1 MGSRRLEAET
11 TAEAYLEL
19 LKDRGIDVFL
29 GNAGTDFASLVE
41 AFARFETESGR
52 APRPLVVPHEFVAV
66 SMAHGYYAAGGRPA
80 AVMVH
85 VNVGTG
91 NASTAIISASRANV
105 PILMSAGR
113 TPITEEGLPGARD
126 LHIHWAQESFDQAAM
141 LREYVKWDH
150 GYYAA
155 GGRPAAVMVHVN
167 VGTGNA
173 STAIISAARANVPIL
188 MSAGRTPITEEG
200 LPGARDLHIHWAQ
213 ESFDQAAM
221 LREYVKWDYELRTP
235 VQLESVVDRAFEL
248 MHAEPR
254 GPVYLTLPREV
265 LAARPG
271 PMTITSPSRRESRS
285 ERFPDPVRI
294 DEAARTLARAESPL
308 VLVSAAGIDARA
320 VAGLVE
326 LAEAGGIA
334 VVEADPIYMNFS
346 HRHDLHL
353 GYNQSGTTNPSVGEA
368 DAILVIEADV
378 PWYPALAKPAPGARI
393 MHLGVDPFF
402 SRYPMRSYPCDV
414 PIAATPAAALPLL
427 AEAVRRHADPQ
438 KVARRRERVAA
449 EHRKRQATWEE
460 MAVKQAS
467 ASTMGFAWASR
478 CIGEIVDD
486 STAVV
491 NEYPLDRRFA
501 PFTRPGSYFGSPHS
515 SGLGFGLGAAL
526 GVKLA
531 RPDTTVIATVGD
543 GAYFFGEPLSCLFVQ
558 RAHRLPLLT
567 VIFNNQQWE
576 AVKFGALA
584 VHPAGAAKARG
595 RFPLSEL
602 TPSPRFEEMA
612 KTVDGYGE
620 RVESPGELPA
630 ALKRGLAAVR
640 EGRPAILNLLA
651 QRNV

>member
-1 MGSRRLEAET
+1 MGSRTLHPET

-41 AFARFETESGR
+41 AFARFEADGR
-52 APRPLVVPHEFVAV
+52 AAPRPLVVPHEFVAV

-85 VNVGTG
+85 VNVGTA
-91 NASTAIISASRANV
+91 NASTAIITASRANV
-105 PILMSAGR
+105 P
-113 TPITEEGLPGARD
+113 
-126 LHIHWAQESFDQAAM
+126 
-141 LREYVKWDH
+141 V
-150 GYYAA
+150 
-155 GGRPAAVMVHVN
+155 
-167 VGTGNA
+167 
-173 STAIISAARANVPIL
+173 L

-248 MHAEPR
+248 MLAEPR

-271 PMTITSPSRRESRS
+271 PVTIASPPRRQSRS
-285 ERFPDPVRI
+285 ERFPDPARI
-294 DEAARTLARAESPL
+294 DEAARILARAEHPL
-308 VLVSAAGIDARA
+308 ILTSAAGLDPRA
-320 VAGLVE
+320 FAGLVE
-326 LAEAGGIA
+326 LAEAGGIG
-334 VVEADPIYMNFS
+334 VVEADPIYANVP
-346 HRHDLHL
+346 HGHDLHL
-353 GYNQSGTTNPSVGEA
+353 GYNQSGTTNPSLAGA

-378 PWYPALAKPAPGARI
+378 PWYPALQKPAPGAPVI
-393 MHLGVDPFF
+393 HLGVDPFF

-427 AEAVRRHADPQ
+427 AEEVRRHADRPA
-438 KVARRRERVAA
+438 VARRAARVAA
-449 EHRKRQATWEE
+449 EHRARHAAWEE
-460 MAVKQAS
+460 AALQQAGK
-467 ASTMGFAWASR
+467 STIGFAWAAR
-478 CIGEIVDD
+478 CIGEVLDE
-486 STAVV
+486 STVVV

-501 PFTRPGSYFGSPHS
+501 AFTRPGSYFASPHS

-531 RPDTTVIATVGD
+531 RPESTVIATVGD

-558 RAHRLPLLT
+558 RAHALPVLT

-584 VHPAGAAKARG
+584 VHPEGVARTRH

-612 KTVDGYGE
+612 RAVDGHGE
-620 RVESPGELPA
+620 RVESPGELA
-630 ALKRGLAAVR
+630 GALKRGLAAVR
-640 EGRPAILNLLA
+640 EGRPAVLNVLC
-651 QRNV
+651 QRGV

>member
-1 MGSRRLEAET
+1 MGSRTLTPDT

-41 AFARFETESGR
+41 AFARFEAEGR
-52 APRPLVVPHEFVAV
+52 PAPRPLVIPHEFVAV

-85 VNVGTG
+85 VNVGTA
-91 NASTAIISASRANV
+91 NASTAII
-105 PILMSAGR
+105 
-113 TPITEEGLPGARD
+113 T
-126 LHIHWAQESFDQAAM
+126 
-141 LREYVKWDH
+141 
-150 GYYAA
+150 
-155 GGRPAAVMVHVN
+155 
-167 VGTGNA
+167 
-173 STAIISAARANVPIL
+173 AARANAAVL
-188 MSAGRTPITEEG
+188 MTAGRTPITEEG

-235 VQLESVVDRAFEL
+235 VQLEAVVDRAFEL
-248 MHAEPR
+248 MLAEPR

-271 PMTITSPSRRESRS
+271 AMTIAAPARRQTRS
-285 ERFPDPVRI
+285 ERFPDPARI
-294 DEAARTLARAESPL
+294 EEAARILAGAQNPI
-308 VLVSAAGIDARA
+308 VLVSAAGIDPRA
-320 VAGLVE
+320 VAGLIE
-326 LAEAGGIA
+326 LAEAGGIG
-334 VVEADPIYMNFS
+334 VIEADPIYLNFP

-353 GYNQSGTTNPSVGEA
+353 GYNQSGTTNPSLAGA
-368 DAILVIEADV
+368 GAILVVEADV
-378 PWYPALAKPAPGARI
+378 PWYPALQKPPAGAPVI
-393 MHLGVDPFF
+393 HLGVDPFF

-414 PIAATPAAALPLL
+414 PIAATPGVALPLL
-427 AEAVRRHADPQ
+427 ADAVRRHADPGA
-438 KVARRRERVAA
+438 VRGRAERIAA
-449 EHRKRQATWEE
+449 EHRKRQAAWEE
-460 MAVKQAS
+460 MAIQQAGKP
-467 ASTMGFAWASR
+467 TIGFAWGAR
-478 CIGEIVDD
+478 CIGDVVDD
-486 STAVV
+486 TTVVV
-491 NEYPLDRRFA
+491 NEYPLDRRVAAFN
-501 PFTRPGSYFGSPHS
+501 RPGSYFASPHS

-531 RPDTTVIATVGD
+531 RPEATVIATVGD
-543 GAYFFGEPLSCLFVQ
+543 GAYFFGEPLSCLFTQ
-558 RAHRLPLLT
+558 RAHHLPLLT

-584 VHPAGAAKARG
+584 VHPKGVAQERR

-640 EGRPAILNLLA
+640 EGRPAILNVLA
-651 QRNV
+651 QRVVA

>member
-1 MGSRRLEAET
+1 MSTRTLDSET

-19 LKDRGIDVFL
+19 LRDRGIDVFL

-41 AFARFETESGR
+41 AFARFETEAGR

-91 NASTAIISASRANV
+91 NAATAII
-105 PILMSAGR
+105 
-113 TPITEEGLPGARD
+113 T
-126 LHIHWAQESFDQAAM
+126 
-141 LREYVKWDH
+141 
-150 GYYAA
+150 
-155 GGRPAAVMVHVN
+155 
-167 VGTGNA
+167 
-173 STAIISAARANVPIL
+173 AARANVPIL
-188 MSAGRTPITEEG
+188 MSAGRTPVTEEG
-200 LPGARDLHIHWAQ
+200 LPGSRDLHIHWAQ

-235 VQLESVVDRAFEL
+235 VQVEAVVDRAIEL

-265 LAARPG
+265 LAAKPG
-271 PMTITSPSRRESRS
+271 RLTITSPPRRASRAD
-285 ERFPDPVRI
+285 RFPDPAKI
-294 DEAARTLARAESPL
+294 DEAARILARAEQPL
-308 VLVSAAGIDARA
+308 VLVSAAGLDARA
-320 VAGLVE
+320 VGGLVE
-326 LAEAGGIA
+326 LAEAGGLG
-334 VVEADPIYMNFS
+334 VVEADPIYLNFP
-346 HRHDLHL
+346 HRHELHL
-353 GYNQSGTTNPSVGEA
+353 GYNQSGTTNPSLAGA
-368 DAILVIEADV
+368 DAILVVEADV
-378 PWYPALAKPAPGARI
+378 PWYPALQKPAAGAPI
-393 MHLGVDPFF
+393 IHLGVDPFF
-402 SRYPMRSYPCDV
+402 ARYPMRSYPCDV
-414 PIAATPAAALPLL
+414 PIAATPAVALPML

-438 KVARRRERVAA
+438 AVARRRARVSA
-449 EHRKRQATWEE
+449 EHRARHAAWDET
-460 MAVKQAS
+460 AAKQAS
-467 ASTMGFAWASR
+467 ASTIGFAWASR
-478 CIGEIVDD
+478 CIGELVDD

-501 PFTRPGSYFGSPHS
+501 AFDRAGTYFASPHS

-531 RPDTTVIATVGD
+531 RPQSTVIATVGD
-543 GAYFFGEPLSCLFVQ
+543 GAYFFGQPLSCLFVQ
-558 RAHRLPLLT
+558 RAHALPILT
-567 VIFNNQQWE
+567 VVFNNQQWE

-584 VHPAGAAKARG
+584 VHPAGVAKTRG

-612 KTVDGYGE
+612 RTVDGYGE

-640 EGRPAILNLLA
+640 EGRPAIMNVLC
-651 QRNV
+651 QRAV

>member
-1 MGSRRLEAET
+1 MSTRTLQSTT

-41 AFARFETESGR
+41 AFARFETDGGR
-52 APRPLVVPHEFVAV
+52 GPRPLVVPHEFVAV

-91 NASTAIISASRANV
+91 NASTAII
-105 PILMSAGR
+105 
-113 TPITEEGLPGARD
+113 T
-126 LHIHWAQESFDQAAM
+126 
-141 LREYVKWDH
+141 
-150 GYYAA
+150 
-155 GGRPAAVMVHVN
+155 
-167 VGTGNA
+167 
-173 STAIISAARANVPIL
+173 AARANVPIL
-188 MSAGRTPITEEG
+188 MSAGRTPVTEEG
-200 LPGARDLHIHWAQ
+200 LPGSRDLHIHWAQ

-235 VQLESVVDRAFEL
+235 VQVEAVVDRAVEL

-265 LAARPG
+265 LAASPG
-271 PMTITSPSRRESRS
+271 PLTITSPARRQSRV
-285 ERFPDPVRI
+285 ERFPDPARI
-294 DEAARTLARAESPL
+294 DEAARLLARAEHPL
-308 VLVSAAGIDARA
+308 VLVSAAGLDPRA

-326 LAEAGGIA
+326 LAEAGGIG
-334 VVEADPIYMNFS
+334 VVEADPIYLNFP

-353 GYNQSGTTNPSVGEA
+353 GYNASGTTNPSLAGA
-368 DAILVIEADV
+368 DAILVVEADV
-378 PWYPALAKPAPGARI
+378 PWYPALQKPAAGAPI
-393 MHLGVDPFF
+393 IHLGVDPFF

-414 PIAATPAAALPLL
+414 PIAAAPAVALPLL

-438 KVARRRERVAA
+438 AVARRRARVGA
-449 EHRKRQATWEE
+449 EHRARHAAWEE
-460 MAVKQAS
+460 LAVKQAS
-467 ASTMGFAWASR
+467 ASTIGFAWASR
-478 CIGEIVDD
+478 CIGELVDD
-486 STAVV
+486 TTVVV

-531 RPDTTVIATVGD
+531 RPESTVIATVGD

-558 RAHRLPLLT
+558 RAHALPILT
-567 VIFNNQQWE
+567 VVFNNQQWE

-584 VHPAGAAKARG
+584 VHPAGVAKTRG

-640 EGRPAILNLLA
+640 EGRPAILNVLC
-651 QRNV
+651 QRVV

>member
-1 MGSRRLEAET
+1 MSARTLHSET

-41 AFARFETESGR
+41 AFARLAPETGR

-91 NASTAIISASRANV
+91 NAATAIITASRANV

-113 TPITEEGLPGARD
+113 TPVTEEGLPG
-126 LHIHWAQESFDQAAM
+126 S
-141 LREYVKWDH
+141 
-150 GYYAA
+150 
-155 GGRPAAVMVHVN
+155 
-167 VGTGNA
+167 
-173 STAIISAARANVPIL
+173 
-188 MSAGRTPITEEG
+188 
-200 LPGARDLHIHWAQ
+200 RDLHIHWAQ

-235 VQLESVVDRAFEL
+235 VQLEAVVDRALEL

-265 LAARPG
+265 LAAPPG
-271 PMTITSPSRRESRS
+271 AMAITSPPRRQSRS
-285 ERFPDPVRI
+285 ERFPDPARI
-294 DEAARTLARAESPL
+294 DEAARALARAESPL
-308 VLVSAAGIDARA
+308 ILVSAAGIDPRA

-326 LAEAGGIA
+326 LADAGAIGI
-334 VVEADPIYMNFS
+334 VEADPIYLNAS
-346 HRHDLHL
+346 HRHELHL
-353 GYNQSGTTNPSVGEA
+353 GYNQSGTTNPSLA
-368 DAILVIEADV
+368 DADAVLVVEADV
-378 PWYPALAKPAPGARI
+378 PWYPHLRKPPAGAPI
-393 MHLGVDPFF
+393 IHLGVDPFF

-414 PIAATPAAALPLL
+414 PIAATPGVALPLL
-427 AEAVRRHADPQ
+427 AEAVRRHADRAA
-438 KVARRRERVAA
+438 VAGRRERLVA
-449 EHRKRQATWEE
+449 EHRHRHAEWDQTVAR
-460 MAVKQAS
+460 QAS
-467 ASTMGFAWASR
+467 ASTIGFAWASR

-486 STAVV
+486 STVVV

-501 PFTRPGSYFGSPHS
+501 ALARPGSYFASPHS

-531 RPDTTVIATVGD
+531 RPETTVIATVGD

-558 RAHRLPLLT
+558 RAHALPILT
-567 VIFNNQQWE
+567 VVFNNQQWE
-576 AVKFGALA
+576 AVKSGTLA
-584 VHPAGAAKARG
+584 VHPDGAAKTRG
-595 RFPLSEL
+595 TFPLSEL
-602 TPSPRFEEMA
+602 RPSPRFEEMA
-612 KTVDGYGE
+612 RTVDGYGE
-620 RVESPGELPA
+620 RVETPGELPA

-640 EGRPAILNLLA
+640 EGRPAIVNVLC
-651 QRNV
+651 QRAV

>member
-1 MGSRRLEAET
+1 MGSRTLKFET

-19 LKDRGIDVFL
+19 LADRGIEVFL

-41 AFARFETESGR
+41 AFARFEVEGRR
-52 APRPLVVPHEFVAV
+52 APRPMVVPHEFVAV

-91 NASTAIISASRANV
+91 NAATAIITASRANI

-113 TPITEEGLPGARD
+113 TP
-126 LHIHWAQESFDQAAM
+126 
-141 LREYVKWDH
+141 V
-150 GYYAA
+150 
-155 GGRPAAVMVHVN
+155 
-167 VGTGNA
+167 
-173 STAIISAARANVPIL
+173 
-188 MSAGRTPITEEG
+188 TEEG

-235 VQLESVVDRAFEL
+235 VQLESVVDRALEL

-265 LAARPG
+265 LAAAPG
-271 PMTITSPSRRESRS
+271 ALTISSPARRHSRGD
-285 ERFPDPVRI
+285 RFPDPAAI
-294 DEAARTLARAESPL
+294 EEAARILTRAERPL
-308 VLVSAAGIDARA
+308 ILTSAAGIDARA

-326 LAEAGGIA
+326 LAEAGGIG
-334 VVEADPIYMNFS
+334 VVEADPIYLNVP

-353 GYNQSGTTNPSVGEA
+353 GYNASGTTNPSLADA
-368 DAILVIEADV
+368 DAILVVEADV
-378 PWYPALAKPAPGARI
+378 PWYPHLTKPAPDATI
-393 MHLGVDPFF
+393 VHLGVDPFF
-402 SRYPMRSYPCDV
+402 ARYPMRSYPCDV
-414 PIAATPAAALPLL
+414 ALPATPGAALPLL
-427 AEAVRRHADPQ
+427 AEAVRRHAYPPA
-438 KVARRRERVAA
+438 VIARRERVAF
-449 EHRKRQATWEE
+449 EHRRRHGAWEE

-467 ASTMGFAWASR
+467 ATTIGFAWASR
-478 CIGEIVDD
+478 CIGELVDEG
-486 STAVV
+486 TVVV

-501 PFTRPGSYFGSPHS
+501 AFSRPGSYFGSPHS

-531 RPDTTVIATVGD
+531 RPESTVIATVGD

-558 RAHRLPLLT
+558 RAHNLPILT
-567 VIFNNQQWE
+567 VVFNNQKWE
-576 AVKFGALA
+576 AVRSGALA
-584 VHPAGAAKARG
+584 VHPEGVAKRCG

-612 KTVDGYGE
+612 RTVDGHGE
-620 RVESPGELPA
+620 RVETPGELPA

-640 EGRPAILNLLA
+640 EGRPAVLNVLC
-651 QRNV
+651 QRAV

>member
-141 LREYVKWDH
+141 LREYVKWD
-150 GYYAA
+150 
-155 GGRPAAVMVHVN
+155 
-167 VGTGNA
+167 
-173 STAIISAARANVPIL
+173 
-188 MSAGRTPITEEG
+188 
-200 LPGARDLHIHWAQ
+200 
-213 ESFDQAAM
+213 
-221 LREYVKWDYELRTP
+221 YELRTP

-271 PMTITSPSRRESRS
+271 SMTITSPSRRESRS

-294 DEAARTLARAESPL
+294 DEAARILARAESPL

-378 PWYPALAKPAPGARI
+378 PWYPALAKPAPGATI
-393 MHLGVDPFF
+393 IHLGVDPFF